1 MLVSIAWMPGAASN
15 VSTTGP
21 VYRRRARSIVSV
33 GAATVRPEGRWCMVT
48 VNVVV
53 LAGRLS
59 ANPEL
64 AEMPSGD
71 TVARLRLQVPEAGK
85 RVLPLPVAVWDRAPR
100 KGCERLAK
108 GDAVMVRGHLVRRFM
123 RGQGGGRALME
134 VVASEVK
141 KLPDEETE

>member
-1 MLVSIAWMPGAASN
+1 MVS
-15 VSTTGP
+15 
-21 VYRRRARSIVSV
+21 
-33 GAATVRPEGRWCMVT
+33 

-59 ANPEL
+59 ADPEF

-85 RVLPLPVAVWDRAPR
+85 RVLPLPVVAWDRPAR

-108 GDAVMVRGHLVRRFM
+108 GDAVMVRGHLVRRFFK
-123 RGQGGGRALME
+123 GNGGGRSITE

-141 KLPDEETE
+141 KLPEEDE